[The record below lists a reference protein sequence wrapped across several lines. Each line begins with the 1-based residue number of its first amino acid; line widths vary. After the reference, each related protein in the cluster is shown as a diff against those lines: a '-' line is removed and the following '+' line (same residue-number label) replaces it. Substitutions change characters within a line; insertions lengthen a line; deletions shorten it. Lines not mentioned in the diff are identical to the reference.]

1 MAGLRT
7 EFEFTLPKGYLAP
20 DGALHRHGVMR
31 LATARDEIEPLRD
44 RSIEG
49 PDDPY
54 LTVLVLARVITSL
67 GSLGSIGAREIE
79 GLFAADL
86 AFLQDLYGIINFGD
100 QRDVAALQASV
111 LPDEPDDDPEAAA
124 EVARG
129 GVASDEDDFSMVSLP
144 DVDELDARADAAP
157 TVATPEVAEPA
168 NVTDGAA
175 DTALASSSPR
185 RRGRIE
191 EVTHSGRS

>member
-7 EFEFTLPKGYLAP
+7 EFEFTLPKGYLDP
-20 DGALHRHGVMR
+20 DGGLHRRGVMR

-54 LTVLVLARVITSL
+54 LTVLVLARVVTSL
-67 GSLGSIGAREIE
+67 GTLTAITPREIE

-86 AFLQDLYGIINFGD
+86 AFLQDLYGIVNFGD

-111 LPDEPDDDPEAAA
+111 LPDDADDADDADGTAAA
-124 EVARG
+124 EAD
-129 GVASDEDDFSMVSLP
+129 DEFAMVTLP
-144 DVDELDARADAAP
+144 DVDELEGGTAP
-157 TVATPEVAEPA
+157 EPQPGPA
-168 NVTDGAA
+168 PSA
-175 DTALASSSPR
+175 PR

-191 EVTHSGRS
+191 EVTHTGSG